1 MTTPPMA
8 TEWSYVK
15 SAVDSRLHLTALPY
29 GLSLA
34 PPSFDDPLADQAQ
47 QWRLSDEGKLM
58 CKRSKRGPLG
68 VYVTSA
74 TSWNMIFSDHPFD
87 TTMWLY
93 EDGAMTVD
101 HHKFRVVK
109 GLALTAPTGGEGLVT
124 LAADDR
130 NARIEQNWQLVTP
143 DEARAAASSP
153 DTKLPPPTE
162 ERPEPIAD
170 SVDGSKL
177 IRSLQKVEKN
187 VAVGNDSFGGD
198 GGSTSLN
205 AAAEAD
211 DGRMLN
217 RTAIVLQHAAGTSK
231 LAIEKGWGWNELFV
245 KIETMANGS
254 VLQRADWDASRDIVP
269 GAGGYL
275 NSNSS
280 LAPRVQFMSPHS
292 RAWKRTF
299 SLRDLQQH
307 TTVRIITSD
316 YRDDDVS
323 PIKTASAALSPVVP
337 PDAVGPPET
346 LGALLEYLGRHNEL
360 LQRKVAVLAER
371 GYTSWRRV
379 RGDGSCYYR
388 AIGFGSVLAALLRA
402 SASSRASDRGDAL
415 RQIHAAFAPLEIRG
429 NGRAS
434 TAGTRDSDD
443 THGALLKWLE
453 ECAAHAGDD
462 ARMAEFTRDA
472 WLSDHGSEA
481 TPARVGTA
489 AAGESESAAAVFER
503 AMQTHGC
510 ELDMA
515 LVRACRHLAAH
526 EVGERE
532 RERKN
537 TPCVATAQ

>member
-1 MTTPPMA
+1 M
-8 TEWSYVK
+8 
-15 SAVDSRLHLTALPY
+15 
-29 GLSLA
+29 
-34 PPSFDDPLADQAQ
+34 
-47 QWRLSDEGKLM
+47 
-58 CKRSKRGPLG
+58 
-68 VYVTSA
+68 
-74 TSWNMIFSDHPFD
+74 
-87 TTMWLY
+87 
-93 EDGAMTVD
+93 
-101 HHKFRVVK
+101 
-109 GLALTAPTGGEGLVT
+109 T

-153 DTKLPPPTE
+153 DTKLPPTFAE
-162 ERPEPIAD
+162 FCSRYF
-170 SVDGSKL
+170 
-177 IRSLQKVEKN
+177 
-187 VAVGNDSFGGD
+187 AVGNDSVGADF
-198 GGSTSLN
+198 GSTSLN

-275 NSNSS
+275 NSN
-280 LAPRVQFMSPHS
+280 LRRAVQFMSPHS
-292 RAWKRTF
+292 RAWKRTL

-415 RQIHAAFAPLEIRG
+415 RQIHAAFALLEIRG

-489 AAGESESAAAVFER
+489 AAGESESAAAVFEPR
-503 AMQTHGC
+503 GKRTAASSTWRSC
-510 ELDMA
+510 
-515 LVRACRHLAAH
+515 ACRHLAAH

-532 RERKN
+532 REREYTMRRHGSMRRCAPTKRAG
-537 TPCVATAQ
+537 PFSRARARRGRRVWARGGSEAARGRSRSS